1 MKLDWLWYEGF
12 VIDLIMKYVHEPD
25 VPVDVLVYDM
35 VSFCFKESMLVTY
48 EVKDVPDSFNMS

>member
-1 MKLDWLWYEGF
+1 
-12 VIDLIMKYVHEPD
+12 MKYVHEPD